1 MLPVLS
7 PAAEAA
13 RHVDSLGPAALAK
26 SASYTAGSEMLMI
39 AGVLV
44 SVFIAWL
51 MVRLRLLDRLAA
63 HLGGWRRAASTLAIG
78 FFFFLVSDV
87 MRLPWTMFADWQF
100 QRSYDLSSQ
109 PLGDFLAQS
118 ALSSVISA
126 LFGALF
132 ILGIYAL
139 IRRAGRRWWVW
150 AGALTTLFT
159 AAMLLIVPVA
169 VEPLFNDYKPVPQG
183 AVRAE
188 LEKIADR
195 TGIPHDRIFMFD
207 GSRQSDIFTANVSG
221 IGPAARIAIS
231 DIALGRASL
240 DEVKAVTAHEAGHYM
255 LGHVWRHIVVLPL
268 LAFVVLALIDRLFAP
283 AARLFGSK
291 AELGDPVGLPVFMA
305 LVSCLSLLTVPAVNS
320 LTRTGEAQ
328 ADAYALETTHLPDA
342 LSSALLKTAEYR
354 YPRPHPLQ
362 ELVFYSHPSVEKR
375 IRAAMEWKAAHR
387 GGKESERSGQQPQDD
402 PR

>member
-1 MLPVLS
+1 MASTFS

-13 RHVDSLGPAALAK
+13 RYVDSLGAGALAK
-26 SASYTAGSEMLMI
+26 SASYTAGSEALMV
-39 AGVLV
+39 AGVAV

-51 MVRLRLLDRLAA
+51 MIRLRLLDRIAGRLTGRRWLLSTFA
-63 HLGGWRRAASTLAIG
+63 LGFL
-78 FFFFLVSDV
+78 FFLVSDII
-87 MRLPWTMFADWQF
+87 RLPWSIFADWHIA
-100 QRSYDLSSQ
+100 RSYGLSSQ
-109 PLGDFLAQS
+109 PLGDFLAQGALGS
-118 ALSSVISA
+118 AISA
-126 LFGALF
+126 LFGAIF

-139 IRRAGRRWWVW
+139 IRRAGRRWWIW

-169 VEPLFNDYKPVPQG
+169 IEPLFNDYKPVPAG
-183 AVRAE
+183 PVRVE

-231 DIALGRASL
+231 DVALGRASL

-283 AARLFGSK
+283 AARLLGSN
-291 AELGDPVGLPVFMA
+291 AALGDPVGLPVFMA

-320 LTRTGEAQ
+320 LTRVGEAQ
-328 ADAYALETTHLPDA
+328 ADAYSLETTHLPDA

-375 IRAAMEWKAAHR
+375 IRAAMEWKAAQR
-387 GGKESERSGQQPQDD
+387 GGKEGGRDGREPEDD
-402 PR
+402 AR